1 MAVML
6 YTARIIDWPSENY
19 ACWRAKKEEEGV
31 YGDGKWRWMIFD
43 LNSYGFYPELDSVD
57 WAMSNDVMF
66 KNLMSND
73 MFRQQLIN
81 RIKELADTVF
91 EAEAMDKELDEYQAF
106 MSEAMR
112 ENDRRFYNDDSLE
125 TFNAEIE
132 ELKDFFYKRK
142 TYLFPVLDMYENLNL
157 SSPE

>member
-1 MAVML
+1 
-6 YTARIIDWPSENY
+6 
-19 ACWRAKKEEEGV
+19 
-31 YGDGKWRWMIFD
+31 
-43 LNSYGFYPELDSVD
+43 
-57 WAMSNDVMF
+57 
-66 KNLMSND
+66 MSND

-81 RIKELADTVF
+81 RIKELSDTVF